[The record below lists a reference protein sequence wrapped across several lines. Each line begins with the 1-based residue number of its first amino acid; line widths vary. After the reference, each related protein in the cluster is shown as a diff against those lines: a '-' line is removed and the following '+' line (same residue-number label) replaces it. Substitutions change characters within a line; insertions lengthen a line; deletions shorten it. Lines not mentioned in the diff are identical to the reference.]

1 MTEHMKLIQGY
12 LDGRL
17 TPEQLHALQLWIN
30 ANKENAR
37 VFARHGLLHSH
48 IRDKVVEKDLQ
59 ESLDCSGLAHANPM
73 DTDVV
78 GTEVMLEPIECDQDR
93 VKSIK
98 QYAEHQLQAFLEEQ
112 EKLNPAP
119 KPVTNR
125 LRRFTLDWARTGR
138 KMADI
143 MSVCARTA
151 AGLAILTALVLTITV
166 AIIALRPKPVVV
178 ATIAEAVQAQWAEPP
193 TQALLYPGPM
203 TLEEGFVRLDF
214 KNGAQVIVKAPA
226 TFNLEAADRM
236 YLQKG
241 RLVARAE
248 DRALGFTVR
257 TPYSSVVDFGT
268 EFGVWVDN
276 RRGRSEAHVFEGQ
289 VELRCGSNPKRYN
302 ASRRLNVDQACSADA
317 RGKLSSILPARP
329 LAFVRHVPSAYEL
342 AVLDSRPIAY
352 WRFDLTSPT
361 TLSNASNPQVNAGHY
376 AGPVQFTD
384 GPDLG
389 KGKKAL
395 AMQCDGQHTYAS
407 IEGMVVPEGHYT
419 TGYTHVA
426 WIRADAIRQQSV
438 LSTCHSN
445 DLTGGRRVLAM
456 TAEGRFEHSLIS
468 ENSKSTARV
477 VSKTVAQLGQW
488 YHVVVL
494 RSAHD
499 DRKLF
504 VNGVEEDVAELS
516 HAGAPRFQDVA
527 CLGSLVSDI
536 KNPKQPLFKGALSD
550 VVLYNR
556 ALTAEEIRSLY
567 RAAQQRD
574 MESERSRPGR
584 NKMNEHQ
591 RIKD

>member
-17 TPEQLHALQLWIN
+17 TPEQQRALQVWIN
-30 ANKENAR
+30 ESKENAR

-48 IRDKVVEKDLQ
+48 IRDKVIEKDLQ
-59 ESLDCSGLAHANPM
+59 KSLDYSGLADACPT
-73 DTDVV
+73 DTAAIS
-78 GTEVMLEPIECDQDR
+78 TELLLESVECDQDR

-119 KPVTNR
+119 KPVMKR
-125 LRRFTLDWARTGR
+125 PRRFTLDWTRTGR
-138 KMADI
+138 KMADAV
-143 MSVCARTA
+143 SVCARVA
-151 AGLAILTALVLTITV
+151 AGLAILTAIILTVTV
-166 AIIALRPKPVVV
+166 AIIALRPQPVVV
-178 ATIAEAVQAQWAEPP
+178 ATIAESVQAQWAEPP
-193 TQALLYPGPM
+193 TQAQLYPGPM
-203 TLEEGFVRLDF
+203 ILEEGFVRLDF
-214 KNGAQVIVKAPA
+214 TNGAQVIVKAPA
-226 TFNLEAADRM
+226 TINLEAADRM

-248 DRALGFTVR
+248 DTALGFTVR

-268 EFGVWVDN
+268 EFGVVVDN

-289 VELRCGSNPKRYN
+289 VEMRSGSNPKRYD
-302 ASRRLNVDQACSADA
+302 ASRRLGVDQACATDA
-317 RGKLSSILPARP
+317 QGKLSSILPARP
-329 LAFVRHVPSAYEL
+329 SAFMRHVPSAYEL

-352 WRFDLTSPT
+352 WRFDRHSPT
-361 TLSNASNPQVNAGHY
+361 ALLNVAGPKVNAGHY
-376 AGPVQFTD
+376 AGPVQFTE

-389 KGKKAL
+389 EGKKAL
-395 AMQCDGQHTYAS
+395 ALQCDGQQSHAV
-407 IEGMVVPEGHYT
+407 IRDMVVPEGHYT

-426 WIRADAIRQQSV
+426 WVRADVIRQQSI
-438 LSTCHSN
+438 LSTCHRN
-445 DLTGGRRVLAM
+445 DMTGGIRMLAL

-468 ENSKSTARV
+468 DNSKSTARV
-477 VSKTVAQLGQW
+477 VSKTTAQPGQW

-504 VNGVEEDVAELS
+504 VNGIEEDVAELS

-527 CLGSLVSDI
+527 CLGSLAGGATQT
-536 KNPKQPLFKGALSD
+536 KQPLFRGALSD
-550 VVLYNR
+550 VALYKR

-567 RAAQQRD
+567 RAAQCRD
-574 MESERSRPGR
+574 SG
-584 NKMNEHQ
+584 Q
-591 RIKD
+591 GDFALTVIKIDELQN